1 MCGDDVSR
9 GTAYDLAALER
20 LARAEGAQHGVASA
34 GSARDGRGI
43 RRIAFDDFDARLV
56 QFRWIAHER
65 GDAVARLERLRSE
78 MAARRTGC
86 AEDQQI
92 HGGDCKLRR
101 GMRYLVTG
109 GAGFIGSNFI
119 RFLFRKYGGDAQVVN
134 LDKLTYAGIRENLAE
149 YEGQNNYR
157 FVHGDITNPADVA
170 GAYGTGVDVVVNFAA
185 ETHVDRS
192 LMEAGT
198 FIDTDVRGVLVLLE
212 EARKHAPNLK
222 RFVQISTDEVYGSIE
237 SGSFQE
243 TDPLGPRNPYSASK
257 AGGDRMAY
265 AYAQTYGLPVI
276 ITRASNNFGPFQYPE
291 KLIPLFVTNAIDN
304 LPLPL
309 YGDGR
314 NIRDWLYVEDHC
326 AAIDFLIDR
335 GGNSEVYNI
344 GGGNERENREITHKI
359 LAILGKPESLIKR
372 VADRQGHDRRYSL
385 DTAKLER
392 LGFKCGTN
400 FDDALERTVKWYASN
415 EPWWR
420 AIKERSAEFREY
432 YAKQYGAR

>member
-1 MCGDDVSR
+1 
-9 GTAYDLAALER
+9 
-20 LARAEGAQHGVASA
+20 
-34 GSARDGRGI
+34 
-43 RRIAFDDFDARLV
+43 
-56 QFRWIAHER
+56 
-65 GDAVARLERLRSE
+65 
-78 MAARRTGC
+78 
-86 AEDQQI
+86 
-92 HGGDCKLRR
+92 
-101 GMRYLVTG
+101 MRYLVTG

-119 RFLFRKYGGDAQVVN
+119 RFLFRKYGGDAHVVN

-170 GAYGTGVDVVVNFAA
+170 GAYGSGVDVVVNFAA